1 MDPKTLPR
9 RDFMRNVGAAAAAF
23 TLLPS
28 GSYGKQRRISAND
41 KVNVATV
48 GCGGMGRANL
58 VALANMNLVAM
69 CDVDWNY
76 VDSRFADISN
86 QIANANKRANEA
98 TDPAQK
104 LPSDPNRSVAAFAR
118 SLKSPWVAMLEAP
131 ALPLLAERY
140 AGVEKATTVS
150 E

>member
-1 MDPKTLPR
+1 MPTNTLPR
-9 RDFMRNVGAAAAAF
+9 RDFMRNAAATAAAL

-41 KVNVATV
+41 KVNIATV

-76 VDSRFADISN
+76 VDSRFADIGN
-86 QIANANKRANEA
+86 QIAGANKRAN
-98 TDPAQK
+98 DPATTPADKDRALQQVK
-104 LPSDPNRSVAAFAR
+104 DWQALQAQIP
-118 SLKSPWVAMLEAP
+118 KS
-131 ALPLLAERY
+131 
-140 AGVEKATTVS
+140 T
-150 E
+150 

>member
-1 MDPKTLPR
+1 MSDLPR
-9 RDFMRNVGAAAAAF
+9 RTFIRNAAATAAVF

-41 KVNVATV
+41 RVNVATV
-48 GCGGMGRANL
+48 GCGGMGRSNL

-76 VDSRFADISN
+76 VDSRFADIAN
-86 QIANANKRANEA
+86 QIAGANKRATET

-104 LPSDPNRSVAAFAR
+104 DR
-118 SLKSPWVAMLEAP
+118 
-131 ALPLLAERY
+131 ALQQ
-140 AGVEKATTVS
+140 VKD
-150 E
+150 